1 MADTIEG
8 FQNLIGELKESL
20 KFFETESVDME
31 TNLQKI
37 PALGKYLIEEEHSGS
52 TIRKITKVLRN
63 VYRIVKRIQ
72 KARKEFES
80 RLEDLNI
87 SINNFLP
94 GRYRKRFVQ
103 NSTKME
109 IISNFILK
117 FYSKRGALWN
127 NRKDGGLLLTKLKN
141 SQRGGIRPLLAVIE
155 SYKTLILDVEKD
167 LENIQFNFNIDNVLK
182 TVDAPVDR
190 TVVIIDAD
198 FASNADHYRKIRRKI
213 IRLVN
218 NATLEIPKT
227 VLKEMIKI
235 PKNRKAALVSKD
247 FRRQLLK
254 SANLISIRKNLTYED
269 TIINYWKKTPKG
281 SSNENKIRE
290 FKRGGDIKIML
301 RALELDPIPV
311 VILSNDNDIYQTIR
325 AMQNAGIAIHISVH
339 AFQDDGTIL
348 RVA

>member
-1 MADTIEG
+1 VVDTIEE
-8 FQNLIGELKESL
+8 FHNLIGELKESL
-20 KFFETESVDME
+20 RFFETETVDME
-31 TNLQKI
+31 TYLQKL
-37 PALGKYLIEEEHSGS
+37 PALGRYLIEEEYSGA

-63 VYRIVKRIQ
+63 VYRIVKKIQ
-72 KARKEFES
+72 KARGIFES

-103 NSTKME
+103 NSKKME
-109 IISNFILK
+109 IIFNFILK

-127 NRKDGGLLLTKLKN
+127 NRKDGALLLTKLKN

-235 PKNRKAALVSKD
+235 PKSKKAALVSKD

-301 RALELDPIPV
+301 RALELNPIPV

-325 AMQNAGIAIHISVH
+325 AMQNAGIAMHISVH